1 MTIRLFTIIVL
12 TTLLASCAKAPDP
25 AVCSSLDRT
34 IDHNIKK
41 IALTL
46 VEGEISDKGAMQ
58 QAARYTM
65 VSSRLQIIATNL
77 DLQSKNNCQIRQTPI
92 DPMVYEDDALK
103 CFSATLSQKPE
114 AASLCEFKNRKGN
127 DK

>member
-1 MTIRLFTIIVL
+1 MRLFAIVFL
-12 TTLLASCAKAPDP
+12 AMLLSSCAKTPDP
-25 AVCSSLDRT
+25 AVCTSLDRT

-65 VSSRLQIIATNL
+65 VSSRLQVIATNL
-77 DLQSKNNCQIRQTPI
+77 ELQSKNNCQVRQTPI
-92 DPMVYEDDALK
+92 DPLVYEEAAMK
-103 CFSATLSQKPE
+103 CFSATLRQEPE
-114 AASLCEFKNRKGN
+114 AASLCEFKNWSGN
-127 DK
+127 AK

>member
-1 MTIRLFTIIVL
+1 MRLFAIVL
-12 TTLLASCAKAPDP
+12 LATLLSSCAKAPDP
-25 AVCSSLDRT
+25 AVCASLDRT

-65 VSSRLQIIATNL
+65 VSSRLQVIATNVE
-77 DLQSKNNCQIRQTPI
+77 LQSKNNCQVRQAPI
-92 DPMVYEDDALK
+92 DPLVYEDDAMK

-114 AASLCEFKNRKGN
+114 VTSLCEFKSWKGN
-127 DK
+127 AK